1 MPQAPIII
9 PLIITGL
16 FFGSLLKH
24 RAKSIS
30 KKSVAIASVA
40 AGLLNGVHAYLLDI
54 MSPQPTTT
62 FTTRASF
69 ALQPAATVPF
79 VISAIGVGILIV
91 LLVIG
96 VAAIYRRFSR
106 GTEEEEPVTEEKPAD
121 ETLG

>member
-9 PLIITGL
+9 PLIITGV

-30 KKSVAIASVA
+30 KKSVALASVA
-40 AGLLNGVHAYLLDI
+40 AGLLNGVHAYLLDT

-69 ALQPAATVPF
+69 AFQPAATVPF

-96 VAAIYRRFSR
+96 VAAIYRKLSR
-106 GTEEEEPVTEEKPAD
+106 GREEEPVTEEKPTD